1 MKEDYDGAEPSAS
14 SIAAANLIRLGA
26 LLPGGAATSTTTTSQ
41 PDQAPAGEA
50 PAGSGEPASTSGS
63 SSSGSSRAEA
73 WLAKADGVF
82 TAMRERL
89 ERAPLAIPQVAAA
102 AWLRTKVPLRQVSR
116 VTHLPLAVLVSCGY
130 SDSRGCQHHLAGIV
144 CVHQCCML
152 CMCD

>member
-14 SIAAANLIRLGA
+14 SIAAANLIRLAA
-26 LLPGGAATSTTTTSQ
+26 LLPEGAATSSSSQ
-41 PDQAPAGEA
+41 AAQAVAGEA

-63 SSSGSSRAEA
+63 SSSRAEA

-102 AWLRTKVPLRQVSR
+102 AWLRTKVPLRQVSL
-116 VTHLPLAVLVSCGY
+116 VTHLL
-130 SDSRGCQHHLAGIV
+130 LAGTYER
-144 CVHQCCML
+144 
-152 CMCD
+152 